1 MKTRIGIILVL
12 ALFMTGFLAVGCGML
27 GASEREKRALLR
39 VGVYDS
45 RCVTIACVNSRYSQQ
60 DIQKIFEIVHKAEA
74 QGDTKTAQR
83 TRKTAEFMQNKRHLQ
98 GFGTAPVH
106 DLLEPVKDKLP
117 ELAAAAQVN
126 IIVSKWEFDYL
137 APDAQVKDITDEL
150 VALFET
156 NEKAMNSIRQM
167 KDIAPLSEKEILEH
181 EH

>member
-1 MKTRIGIILVL
+1 MLVL
-12 ALFMTGFLAVGCGML
+12 AGGILGIGCGIL
-27 GASEREKRALLR
+27 RAVESEKRPLLR

-45 RCVTIACVNSRYSQQ
+45 RAIAIAYAHSEHFSTILKQKQAELDQAKKDGDIEKVRQIEAWGPAQQ
-60 DIQKIFEIVHKAEA
+60 AKA
-74 QGDTKTAQR
+74 
-83 TRKTAEFMQNKRHLQ
+83 HLQ

-106 DLLEPVKDKLP
+106 TCFEPVKDKLP
-117 ELAAAAQVN
+117 ELAAAAQVD

>member
-1 MKTRIGIILVL
+1 MKAKIGIIIVL
-12 ALFMTGFLAVGCGML
+12 ALCMTGLLAVGCGVL
-27 GASEREKRALLR
+27 GASEKEKRALLR

-45 RCVTIACVNSRYSQQ
+45 RCVTIACVNSKYGQQ
-60 DIQKIFEIVHKAEA
+60 DIQKMFDIVHKAEA
-74 QGDTKTAQR
+74 EGDTKTAQR
-83 TRKTAEFMQNKRHLQ
+83 TRRTAEFMQSKRHLQ
-98 GFGTAPVH
+98 GFGMAPVH
-106 DLLEPVKDKLP
+106 DLLEPVKGKLA
-117 ELAAAAQVN
+117 EVAAAAQVDV
-126 IIVSKWEFDYL
+126 IVSKWEFDYL